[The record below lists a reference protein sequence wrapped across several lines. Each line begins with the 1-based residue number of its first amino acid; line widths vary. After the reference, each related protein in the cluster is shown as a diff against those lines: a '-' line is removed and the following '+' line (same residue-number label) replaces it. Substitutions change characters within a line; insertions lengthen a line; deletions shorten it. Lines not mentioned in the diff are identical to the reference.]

1 MTMQIVNLVQGSPE
15 WHAHRAQHFNA
26 SDAPA
31 MMGASSYKSRSEL
44 IKELATGITPDID
57 AATQR
62 RFDEGH
68 QFEALARPLA
78 EEIIGEPISPCVGT
92 RGKYSASFDG
102 LTFMNDV
109 AFEHKTLNRTL
120 REVLA
125 PGCTGADLPLQY
137 RVQMEQQ
144 AMVSGSERILFMASV
159 WERESYNLPADDA
172 RAWKTPEVLHCWYEP
187 DAELRAQIIAGW
199 EQIEK
204 DVAAYQPQAAEPKP
218 QPEAKI
224 RDALPVLRIEARGE
238 ITTSTLDSF
247 RAEVLERI
255 NSVNAV
261 LETDQQFA
269 DADADAKWLRDVS
282 SAMKQAGKKV
292 RSDMQ
297 SVDDVLNVLE
307 QLDQIATRKAIDLEK
322 RVKSEKDVR
331 KQVIVQEAQ
340 QALDVHVDS
349 LNKQLGTYWLPRVAG
364 GFAETIKGLKSLD
377 SMRDKV
383 AVALTNAK
391 LQAQTTANTLLLN
404 RDFLRSD
411 GSGQDWITL
420 FPDFPAMGVKEPEVF
435 KAMATMRINDFK
447 QAEAQRLE
455 AERARIRAEE
465 EAKAKREA
473 EAKAAAEAA
482 EQARQ
487 LEADRARIRAEE
499 QQKAQADAAQQR
511 QQVQQ
516 QAQEVQADISQAA
529 QDGALAAPLASDLSG
544 LVAEQAAESVA
555 GIDAQQAIST
565 AQASSAAAPA
575 ADEQEAKLTIGQI
588 NARLKDA
595 GLGQISAATL
605 DFHGIPYAKDR
616 GSVQIPVNQVR
627 RLLLLISMGTRK
639 LADDLQSATV

>member
-62 RFDEGH
+62 RFDDGH

-78 EEIIGEPISPCVGT
+78 EQIIGEDLSPCVGT

-102 LTFMNDV
+102 LTFMNDI
-109 AFEHKTLNRTL
+109 AFEHKTLNSAL
-120 REVLA
+120 RGVMEA
-125 PGCTGADLPLQY
+125 GCTGADLPLQY

-144 AMVSGSERILFMASV
+144 AMVSGSERILFMASK
-159 WERESYNLPADDA
+159 WTSEGLPVEA
-172 RAWKTPEVLHCWYEP
+172 LHCWYEP

-247 RAEVLERI
+247 RVEVLERI

-349 LNKQLGTYWLPRVAG
+349 LNKQLGTYWLPRFAG

-447 QAEAQRLE
+447 QAEAERLE

-473 EAKAAAEAA
+473 DAKAAADAA

-511 QQVQQ
+511 QQVHQ
-516 QAQEVQADISQAA
+516 QAQEVQAEISQAA

-544 LVAEQAAESVA
+544 LVAEQAVESVA

-565 AQASSAAAPA
+565 AQASAAAAPA

-588 NARLKDA
+588 NARLKDV

-616 GSVQIPVNQVR
+616 GSVQIPVTQVR

-639 LADDLQSATV
+639 LADELQSATV

>member
-1 MTMQIVNLVQGSPE
+1 MTMQLVNLVQGSPE

-62 RFDEGH
+62 RFDDGH

-78 EEIIGEPISPCVGT
+78 EDIIGEPLSPCVGT

-109 AFEHKTLNRTL
+109 AFEHKTLNSAL
-120 REVLA
+120 RGVMEA
-125 PGCTGADLPLQY
+125 GCTGADLPLQY

-144 AMVSGSERILFMASV
+144 AMVSGSERILFMASK
-159 WERESYNLPADDA
+159 WTNEGLPVEA
-172 RAWKTPEVLHCWYEP
+172 LHCWYEP

-204 DVAAYQPQAAEPKP
+204 EVAAYQPQAAEPKP
-218 QPEAKI
+218 QAEAKI

-247 RAEVLERI
+247 RVEVLERI

-331 KQVIVQEAQ
+331 KQVIVQKAQ

-447 QAEAQRLE
+447 QAEAERLE

-465 EAKAKREA
+465 EAKARREA
-473 EAKAAAEAA
+473 DAKAAAEAA

-499 QQKAQADAAQQR
+499 QHRAQADAAQQR
-511 QQVQQ
+511 LQVQQ
-516 QAQEVQADISQAA
+516 QAQAAQADIAQAVRES
-529 QDGALAAPLASDLSG
+529 DLAKPLAEDLAG
-544 LVAEQAAESVA
+544 LVTEQAAEGVA

-565 AQASSAAAPA
+565 AQASAAAAPA
-575 ADEQEAKLTIGQI
+575 AGEQEAKLTIGQI

>member
-1 MTMQIVNLVQGSPE
+1 MTMQLVNLVQGSLE
-15 WHAHRAQHFNA
+15 WLAHRAQHFNA

-62 RFDEGH
+62 RFDDGH
-68 QFEALARPLA
+68 QFEAWARPLA
-78 EEIIGEPISPCVGT
+78 EEIIGEPLSPCVGT

-109 AFEHKTLNRTL
+109 AFEHKTLNSTL
-120 REVLA
+120 RGVMEA
-125 PGCTGADLPLQY
+125 GCTGADLPLQY

-144 AMVSGSERILFMASV
+144 AMVSGSERILFMASK
-159 WERESYNLPADDA
+159 WTNEGLPVEA
-172 RAWKTPEVLHCWYEP
+172 LHCWYEP

-204 DVAAYQPQAAEPKP
+204 DVAAYDPNAERPTAVMAEPVESLP
-218 QPEAKI
+218 AVVVRMQGDLVVAGNLQEFGA
-224 RDALPVLRIEARGE
+224 ALRNFI
-238 ITTSTLDSF
+238 
-247 RAEVLERI
+247 ERI
-255 NSVNAV
+255 PKKP
-261 LETDQQFA
+261 ETDQDFANA
-269 DADADAKWLRDVS
+269 DAACKAL
-282 SAMKQAGKKV
+282 KKV
-292 RSDMQ
+292 EDGIEAEKASALNKFV
-297 SVDDVLNVLE
+297 SVEEAFRLMDDYKELARATRLVTEKLVTAE
-307 QLDQIATRKAIDLEK
+307 KDKRRAAIVTGAQTQLDSHIT
-322 RVKSEKDVR
+322 
-331 KQVIVQEAQ
+331 
-340 QALDVHVDS
+340 ALNQRMGV
-349 LNKQLGTYWLPRVAG
+349 NWLPRMQG
-364 GFAETIKGLKSLD
+364 GFAETIKGKKSLTNMQD
-377 SMRDKV
+377 AV

-391 LQAQTTANTLLLN
+391 QEANQLAERLEAN
-404 RDFLRSD
+404 RKHLVQED
-411 GSGQDWITL
+411 GDWIAL
-420 FPDFPAMGVKEPEVF
+420 FADFATVGT
-435 KAMATMRINDFK
+435 KAAEDFQALAALRIGQHK

-465 EAKAKREA
+465 EAKAKHEA
-473 EAKAAAEAA
+473 DAKAAAKAA

-565 AQASSAAAPA
+565 AQASAAA
-575 ADEQEAKLTIGQI
+575 ADTGTVMTMGQVNTRLEA
-588 NARLKDA
+588 A
-595 GLGQISAATL
+595 GLGKISAATL
-605 DFHGIPYAKDR
+605 EHHGIPFTKERAA
-616 GSVQIPVNQVR
+616 VQITEANVKR
-627 RLLLLISMGTRK
+627 LALLLSLGFRK
-639 LADDLQSATV
+639 LADELQAATV